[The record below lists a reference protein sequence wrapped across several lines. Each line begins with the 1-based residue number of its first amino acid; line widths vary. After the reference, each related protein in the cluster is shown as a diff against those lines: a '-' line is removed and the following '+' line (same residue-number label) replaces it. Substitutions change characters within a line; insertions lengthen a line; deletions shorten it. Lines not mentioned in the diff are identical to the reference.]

1 MVYVHTMETPADAID
16 KGKMRINVY
25 DKQQGIPLAD
35 ARISLAYTGNPERI
49 INEITTDS
57 EGAVNLDDLPTPPV
71 EYSME
76 PGENQPFSEYTID
89 VNADGYEEINISGID
104 VFSGETSIQNV
115 YLNEDNREIPENNIV
130 IPVNTLYGSY
140 PAKIPENEIKPVRQS
155 GEIVLSRVVIPET
168 IVVHDGVPT
177 DSTALDYYVRY
188 KDYIKNVASSEI
200 YSTWPRQTLEA
211 NILAIMSFTLNR
223 VYTEW
228 YRNQNYNFTITSS
241 TAFDHK
247 WVNGRNIFES
257 ISQVVDEIFD
267 NYLSRPNVKQPI
279 LTQYCDGKKSS
290 CPDWMTQWGSKY
302 LGDQGYSSI
311 DILRYY
317 YGDNMYINTAEQIQ
331 GIPSSWPGADL
342 DIGSSGQKVRQLQ
355 EQLNLIGDYYTAIP
369 ALTVDGI
376 YGESTAEAVRQFQR
390 INNMPQT
397 GVVDFPTWY
406 RISDRYVRLS
416 GIAELN

>member
-25 DKQQGIPLAD
+25 DKQQGTPLAD

-57 EGAVNLDDLPTPPV
+57 EGAVNLDDLLTPPV

-115 YLNEDNREIPENNIV
+115 YLNEDNREVPEDNIV

-140 PAKIPENEIKPVRQS
+140 PAKIPETEIKPVRQS

-376 YGESTAEAVRQFQR
+376 YGERTAEAVRQFQR

-397 GVVDFPTWY
+397 GVVDFQTWY